1 MLTKKIRDKFLEYCP
16 DEDLQK
22 WFDPLVF
29 DGPQNGGG
37 PAAPG
42 GPDLYDGQG
51 DPDGEAGRLTV
62 RFPHRLFADWFH
74 HKHREKFERMLTLCL
89 GRQADISYSCPGAF
103 FGSSGQAA
111 PQPAPEALLYPDLY
125 PGEADDAPSFENFIY
140 NRKNEFAL
148 SAAKNFAAGGQQG
161 LFTLFGG
168 SSSGK
173 SHLLRAIHA
182 AVRRNVP
189 EKFIIIKPLMEL
201 ETFFSNSFKNGES
214 PLLYFRNFKYILI
227 DDLDMAESRP
237 LLQEQLVTLMEYARE
252 CRINMAVTLR
262 QKPGSLSL
270 MSEKLRSLLESG
282 LIIEL
287 KKPDLDIRRQY
298 AEHTASVLNLQL
310 KKDDALAL
318 ARMYSGFRQIHGAL
332 IKASSYL
339 VLSPQAAE
347 AKLSDILQSSISESQ
362 KTITPDHIINSA
374 AEYFGLTPRDITGKK
389 RLQSIVF
396 ARHVAMYLCRDILR
410 AQFGHIGACFSD
422 RDHSSVLYSV
432 NKIKNLMKSDKDTHT
447 KVTEV
452 KNMILK

>member
-1 MLTKKIRDKFLEYCP
+1 MLTKKIREKFLEYCP

-29 DGPQNGGG
+29 DGPQKGGG
-37 PAAPG
+37 ANAEAVG
-42 GPDLYDGQG
+42 RA
-51 DPDGEAGRLTV
+51 EAGQLRV
-62 RFPHRLFADWFH
+62 RFPHRLFADWFNSE
-74 HKHREKFERMLTLCL
+74 HREKFERMLSLFL
-89 GRQADISYSCPGAF
+89 GGQADISYCCPGAF
-103 FGSSGQAA
+103 FKGPGRAGLGQAA
-111 PQPAPEALLYPDLY
+111 EEISYPKLSPALYPD
-125 PGEADDAPSFENFIY
+125 EAAAEPEPSFDNFIH
-140 NRKNEFAL
+140 NRKNEFAW
-148 SAAKNFAAGGQQG
+148 SAAKNFASGGQSG

-168 SSSGK
+168 SGSGK
-173 SHLLRAIHA
+173 SHLLRAIYSD
-182 AVRRNVP
+182 VRLNVP
-189 EKFIIIKPLMEL
+189 EKFIIIKPLIEL

-214 PLLYFRNFKYILI
+214 PLSYFRNFKYILI

-237 LLQEQLVTLMEYARE
+237 LLQEHLVALLEYAAE
-252 CRINMAVTLR
+252 CRINMAVSLR

-298 AEHTASVLNLQL
+298 AEYAAGSLNLQL

-332 IKASSYL
+332 VKASSYL

-347 AKLSDILQSSISESQ
+347 AKLADILQSSISESQ
-362 KTITPDHIINSA
+362 KTITPDHIISSV
-374 AEYFGLTPRDITGKK
+374 AEYFGLEPGELVSKK
-389 RLQSIVF
+389 RLQNIVF

-432 NKIKNLMKSDKDTHT
+432 NKIKNLMKSDKDTHIR
-447 KVTEV
+447 VTEV
-452 KNMILK
+452 KNIILK